1 VKLFA
6 AFMKWMGLL
15 AIVFGISGTVWAV
28 IVFVQIQTGG
38 AKELVERCCSTY
50 GRIALSTVL
59 SSMFFVMTG
68 AGLVLLSRPLQGRLK
83 GEAKPPRWPRW
94 LALALLIYALSAF
107 AMATILAGMSKDFGD
122 ATVGIVTYC
131 MLLGVGLLIAAWGL
145 KRASDAPAA

>member
-6 AFMKWMGLL
+6 AFMKWLGLL
-15 AIVFGISGTVWAV
+15 AIVFGISGTIWA
-28 IVFVQIQTGG
+28 IVVFFQIQTGS
-38 AKELVERCCSTY
+38 AREFVERCCSTY

-83 GEAKPPRWPRW
+83 GETKPPRWPRW

-122 ATVGIVTYC
+122 ATAGIVTYC

-145 KRASDAPAA
+145 KRASDAPSA